1 MAKKQQPAW
10 HRYTFIALIVA
21 GLALLSTFLFLVTR
35 GLLNIGMFSGAT
47 TDTLNRG
54 TFISLGVA
62 ILALAAYAML
72 EPDKVRQTFTGRQ
85 AKYGSNITITA
96 IAFIGMLIA
105 SNLLARTLT
114 IQYPDLFDLDLTQ
127 DKSNTL
133 APETLQALETLP
145 QPVEAVAFYASL
157 SRESATDLLDK
168 FKANSKG
175 KFTYRFVNPD
185 TDPLAAREAGITGD
199 GKILLR
205 MGDRKEVANF
215 AAETELTKALI
226 KLINPEARTVYFLSG
241 HGEPSLEAAGEVSLS
256 TAKRTLESKNYTV
269 NSLNLLAENKIP
281 EDALAIII
289 AGPVKQVSEY
299 EVKLLKQ
306 YVEGGGALVVME
318 DPLLLTEFGSSPDPL
333 ADYLASDWGIH
344 LNNDIIIDL
353 NSQQALNAISASAGE
368 HPITRN
374 LSANYLIVMPQA
386 RSITLNTPA
395 AEITQTALLFTSPN
409 SWGETN
415 FTNAQGEQI
424 SFDANQDLPGP
435 LTMAAAAE
443 NTTTKGRVV
452 VFGNSFFATDQM
464 FDVYG
469 NGNFF
474 INSVDWAA
482 EQENLIN
489 ITPNTPTQR
498 TFIPPSSIQML
509 IILLGSV
516 LLLPG
521 LVVFAGISSWLAR
534 RRQG

>member
-54 TFISLGVA
+54 TFISLGVTV
-62 ILALAAYAML
+62 LALAVYAML
-72 EPDKVRQTFTGRQ
+72 EPDKIRQTFTGRQ
-85 AKYGSNITITA
+85 AKYGSNIAITSA
-96 IAFIGMLIA
+96 AFLGI
-105 SNLLARTLT
+105 
-114 IQYPDLFDLDLTQ
+114 LFVVNWFVYNNPQNWDVTQ
-127 DKSNTL
+127 DKVNTL

-168 FKANSKG
+168 FKANSNG

-185 TDPLAAREAGITGD
+185 TDPLAAREAGVTGD

-226 KLINPEARTVYFLSG
+226 KLINPEPRTVYFLSG
-241 HGEPSLEAAGEVSLS
+241 HGEPSLEAAGNVSLS

-281 EDALAIII
+281 EDALAVII

-306 YVEGGGALVVME
+306 YVEGGGSLVVME

-353 NSQQALNAISASAGE
+353 NSQQALNAISASAGA

-395 AEITQTALLFTSPN
+395 AEVTQTALLFTSPN

-415 FTNAQGEQI
+415 FATAQGEQI

-443 NTTTKGRVV
+443 NAATKGRVV

-474 INSVDWAA
+474 INAVDWAA

-489 ITPNTPTQR
+489 ITPHTPTQR

>member
-1 MAKKQQPAW
+1 MAKKLSPTW

-21 GLALLSTFLFLVTR
+21 GLALLSAFLFLVTR

-54 TFISLGVA
+54 TLISLGVTV
-62 ILALAAYAML
+62 LALAVYAML

-85 AKYGSNITITA
+85 AKYGSNIAVTS
-96 IAFIGMLIA
+96 IAFLGI
-105 SNLLARTLT
+105 
-114 IQYPDLFDLDLTQ
+114 LFVVNWFVYNNPQNWDVTQ
-127 DKSNTL
+127 DKVNTL

-205 MGDRKEVANF
+205 MGDRKEIANF
-215 AAETELTKALI
+215 ASETELTKALI
-226 KLINPEARTVYFLSG
+226 KLINPEARAVYFLTG
-241 HGEPSLEAAGEVSLS
+241 HGEPSLDAAGDVSLS

-299 EVKLLKQ
+299 EVQLLKK
-306 YVEGGGALVVME
+306 YVDEGGSLLVME

-333 ADYLASDWGIH
+333 ADYLASDWGIQ

-374 LSANYLIVMPQA
+374 LSANYLVVMPQA
-386 RSITLNTPA
+386 RSLTLNTPA
-395 AEITQTALLFTSPN
+395 AEVTQTALLFTSPN

-415 FTNAQGEQI
+415 FTTAQGEQI

-443 NTTTKGRVV
+443 NSTTKGRVV

-489 ITPNTPTQR
+489 IIPNTPTQR
-498 TFIPPSSIQML
+498 TFIPPGSFQML

-521 LVVFAGISSWLAR
+521 LVVFAGITSWLAR

>member
-1 MAKKQQPAW
+1 MSKKQQPAW
-10 HRYTFIALIVA
+10 HRYTFIALIAA
-21 GLALLSTFLFLVTR
+21 GLAFLSTVLFLITR

-47 TDTLNRG
+47 AETLNRG
-54 TFISLGVA
+54 TLISLGVTV
-62 ILALAAYAML
+62 LALALYAML
-72 EPDKVRQTFTGRQ
+72 EPDKVRQAFTGRQ
-85 AKYGSNITITA
+85 AKYGSNIAVTSL
-96 IAFIGMLIA
+96 AFLGI
-105 SNLLARTLT
+105 
-114 IQYPDLFDLDLTQ
+114 LFVVNWFVYNNPQNWDVTQ
-127 DKSNTL
+127 DKVNTL

-168 FKANSKG
+168 FKANSNG

-205 MGDRKEVANF
+205 MGDRKEIANF
-215 AAETELTKALI
+215 ASETELTKALI
-226 KLINPEARTVYFLSG
+226 KLINPEARAVYFLTG
-241 HGEPSLEAAGEVSLS
+241 HGEPSLDTGGDVSLS

-299 EVKLLKQ
+299 EVQLLKK
-306 YVEGGGALVVME
+306 YVDEGGSLVVME
-318 DPLLLTEFGSSPDPL
+318 DPLLLTEFGDSPDPL
-333 ADYLASDWGIH
+333 AAYLASDWGIQ

-353 NSQQALNAISASAGE
+353 NSQQALNAISASASE

-386 RSITLNTPA
+386 RSITLSTPPA
-395 AEITQTALLFTSPN
+395 DVTQTALLFTSPN

-443 NTTTKGRVV
+443 NATTQGRVV

-489 ITPNTPTQR
+489 IIPNTPTQR
-498 TFIPPSSIQML
+498 TFIPPGSFQML

-521 LVVFAGISSWLAR
+521 LVVFAGITSWLAR